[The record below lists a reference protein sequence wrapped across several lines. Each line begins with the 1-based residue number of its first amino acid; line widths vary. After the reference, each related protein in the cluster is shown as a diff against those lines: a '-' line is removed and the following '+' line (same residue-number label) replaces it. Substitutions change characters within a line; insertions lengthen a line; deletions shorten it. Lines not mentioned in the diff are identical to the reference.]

1 MLTLSKLE
9 QFDAQLEELRLAS
22 PRRDLTA
29 FVRAALD
36 TAQDK
41 EEEEFFLSTL
51 AHEYAYS
58 GRFDEAE
65 STIRKQLEV
74 APDSPVAWVQLASH
88 FLYNTRELKKA
99 LSAAEIAV
107 EHAEAQGGF
116 VRYTHGVRI
125 RIALEIKKYEIVE
138 ASLVKLVEY
147 TPEQPEIRLEDDF
160 ISRIP
165 ERKVNKEIVDRYKE
179 RVARESGQLRTV

>member
-22 PRRDLTA
+22 PRRDLTE

-65 STIRKQLEV
+65 STIRKQLEI

-125 RIALEIKKYEIVE
+125 RIALEMKKYEIVE

-147 TPEQPEIRLEDDF
+147 TPEQPEIGLEGDF
-160 ISRIP
+160 INRIP
-165 ERKVNKEIVDRYKE
+165 KGKVNKEIVDRYKE
-179 RVARESGQLRTV
+179 RLAWESGQLRTV